1 MITMPDQQDEELIG
15 MEVKKV
21 TAIDVEGAPQ
31 EHSTNPNLLIIVG
44 ILFYFLGFYYGRSLW
59 H

>member
-1 MITMPDQQDEELIG
+1 MPDQQDEELIG

>member
-1 MITMPDQQDEELIG
+1 MPDQQDEELIG

-21 TAIDVEGAPQ
+21 TAVDVEDAPQ

-44 ILFYFLGFYYGRSLW
+44 ILFFFLGFYYGRSLW